1 MPGVGVLFSRFGGQ
15 HMTSLQFTHGA
26 ASSIA
31 NGISGGGY
39 ELNGLHTNSGGNY
52 LSLARDPLLFG
63 QDQLSMGVAF
73 KAATAGKGGTLFKIH
88 TALQIDIGND
98 GQVTFNL
105 MGNSAAE
112 KGVIKSS
119 GLTTAD
125 GGWHH
130 LALSYDAVA
139 GAMIGY
145 VDGVAVGQIAVSAA
159 TKVAEA
165 WDPTFGD
172 QWGKGFAGTIDNLEI
187 HGTPLTAPQAAAQY
201 QAVLQQ
207 LDVAPPQLVRLTFDN
222 GAIADTS
229 GNNLTVTAG
238 KVESISDGAYYLNG
252 KATAEGGN
260 HIALA
265 RHASLFT
272 KDEFTLSI
280 DFKSADA
287 GVGGSLFRM
296 HTAMQVDVTAAGDVF
311 MRLVKNAAGE
321 SGQIKAVARV
331 ADGEWHNVT
340 VSYDVAAGKM
350 TGYVD
355 GVAYG
360 TINVS
365 APTLA
370 AAFWDPM
377 VGSPWAGGFRGF
389 VDNVTMTDAALPP
402 TINPK
407 PVAGADMAH
416 MRENTSLTLTA
427 EKLLANDHDPQGQA
441 LSITDVKM
449 ASGQGTVALV
459 DGNVVFTPN
468 ADWHGVATVE
478 YTLRDA
484 MRAKDTG
491 VVRIEVAPTDAD
503 APVAPLAFASAMTS
517 GETIIV
523 GSSAELLAALRGV
536 HGGETILLRSGVDY
550 KAIVTGVP
558 AHAAQV
564 TVTSLDPNDPATIVG
579 LDLRAVTN
587 VTFSNLRFAFEGT
600 PVQWQTDVV
609 VSGGDG
615 IRFAHN
621 VFKGVAEGYV
631 PVGTSTA
638 ESMMSVT
645 NTKNFVFEHN
655 EVSNFFHGIGVGKS
669 ENVII
674 RDNDIHE
681 LQGDGLRFSQM
692 KSVLIE
698 NNRLHDFLG
707 SDAAVNHNDYIQFWT
722 ASTTAPSTDIVIR
735 GNVLLSGDYQ
745 PQAIF
750 LRDDQGDAGVT
761 GLRYQRVT
769 IEDNVIY
776 NSNAHAITTIGADG
790 LTIRGNTILEHPAGS
805 AISAINVT
813 KATGVV
819 VYDNVAPRIEVGATN
834 QVTRLDG
841 NVVVQDAYAINPGYV
856 PDLFVNPTQGTGI
869 SLHDLFVRPDGALV
883 RADGSAVGSDL
894 LHPGATPD
902 QLTAVF
908 TAAASRGA
916 DGRTTLSFDAS
927 HTANQDGYVH
937 GNHAT
942 FLWDF
947 GDGKTETGR
956 FDSHTYAKA
965 GDYQVLLT
973 VFHNDGSTDTARL
986 HASIKPELAAA
997 LDFDDGLAFQHHS
1010 VGEVWG

>member
-1 MPGVGVLFSRFGGQ
+1 
-15 HMTSLQFTHGA
+15 MTGLQFTHGDTA
-26 ASSIA
+26 SIA

-39 ELNGLHTNSGGNY
+39 QLNGLSTSSGGNY
-52 LSLARDPLLFG
+52 LSIARDPLLFG
-63 QDQLSMGVAF
+63 QDQLSIGVAF

-88 TALQIDIGND
+88 TALQIEIGND

-105 MGNSAAE
+105 MANSAGE

-119 GLTTAD
+119 GLTAAD
-125 GGWHH
+125 GAWHH

-145 VDGVAVGQIAVSAA
+145 VDGVAIGQVAVSAA
-159 TKVAEA
+159 TKVAES

-172 QWGKGFAGTIDNLEI
+172 QWGKGFAGTIDNIEI
-187 HGTPLTAPQAAAQY
+187 HGAPLTASQAVAQY
-201 QAVLQQ
+201 QTVLKQ
-207 LDVAPPQLVRLTFDN
+207 LDVPPPQLVKLTFDN
-222 GAIADTS
+222 GVIADSS
-229 GNNLTVTAG
+229 GNNIAVTAG
-238 KVESISDGAYYLNG
+238 KVASISDGAYYLNG
-252 KATAEGGN
+252 KTTAEGGN

-265 RHASLFT
+265 RHASLFE

-296 HTAMQVDVTAAGDVF
+296 HTAMQVDVTAAGDV
-311 MRLVKNAAGE
+311 MVRLVKNAAGE
-321 SGQIKAVARV
+321 SGLIKAAARV

-869 SLHDLFVRPDGALV
+869 SLDDLFVRPDGALV